1 MSHVARRKLPCL
13 AALEKF
19 DVSAEGRIT
28 AHGRLL
34 RPAVVTAAAA
44 AAAAAV
50 FGAFSR
56 RPLASRQAV

>member
-44 AAAAAV
+44 AAAAV